1 MGNWRVANAN
11 KPKATRV
18 EKGEVQGSKLDRRR
32 VANAAGAWLAARFR
46 GVFFLPALAF
56 CLAACLL
63 PPAAV
68 AAAINE
74 AEDLLRGRWYAAEV
88 IIFEYA
94 NAADEED
101 AGAEDLTRFGGRSY
115 PANLRAMAEAEP
127 WAVVELDP
135 LTRTCLEFPRLE
147 VAPSLS
153 LSHLGNAVAT
163 EATDLIESQR
173 PLDVPIPPSEE
184 TARKPPAIHPVLAP
198 HPLLD
203 LLSAAARSE
212 RALLESSYRW
222 LAEDSLQLRSE
233 ARRIRRVPDLQLLWH
248 GRWMQPTPSRNAG
261 EPLLLQ
267 LGARSDGLHALEGTL
282 QITLGRYL
290 HFQAELWRPAW
301 RPSASEPDERDAQ
314 DPFPYVTLNQSR
326 AMRSGELHYLDHP
339 EIGVLVRI
347 DPVPA
352 PAELAE
358 ALETWKRAEADG

>member
-1 MGNWRVANAN
+1 MGRWRVANA
-11 KPKATRV
+11 P
-18 EKGEVQGSKLDRRR
+18 
-32 VANAAGAWLAARFR
+32 GAWLAARFR

-63 PPAAV
+63 LPVAD

-94 NAADEED
+94 NAAGEDD
-101 AGAEDLTRFGGRSY
+101 AGPEDLTRFGGRSY

-233 ARRIRRVPDLQLLWH
+233 ARRIRRAPDLQLLWH
-248 GRWMQPTPSRNAG
+248 GRWMQPTPPRDAG

-314 DPFPYVTLNQSR
+314 EPFPYVTLNQSR